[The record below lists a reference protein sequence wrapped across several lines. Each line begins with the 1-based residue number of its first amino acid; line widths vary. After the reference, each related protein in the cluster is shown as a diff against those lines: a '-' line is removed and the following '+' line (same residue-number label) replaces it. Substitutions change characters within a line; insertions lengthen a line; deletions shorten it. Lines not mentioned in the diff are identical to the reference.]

1 MKNSIWTEERDQ
13 NRRERSKLRFPI
25 LFGLLFG
32 PSTRPASWQGIRWML
47 PNQAKLALSPKQLIF
62 IRCGKQFLKSETKKF
77 LLKTG
82 LPSVVDLF
90 MCLWWV
96 KASPQ
101 VCSFICLWNILLF
114 HACSCDPCT
123 YSYLLCRQ
131 WLPGYLQFLHQKA
144 LTTDQWRIIS
154 LHFRGLSF

>member
-13 NRRERSKLRFPI
+13 NWGFLFCLASCLAHQLVLLAGRASDGCFPTRQNS
-25 LFGLLFG
+25 LCLLNN
-32 PSTRPASWQGIRWML
+32 WYL
-47 PNQAKLALSPKQLIF
+47 
-62 IRCGKQFLKSETKKF
+62 RCGKQFLKSETKKF